1 MVLPVAKDVHAACL
15 GNDAQGAMGSVA
27 GTKGAD
33 ACEGLKD
40 RMTSNDPNATAAESA
55 IQQIGTE
62 FRRLRALRG
71 ERIEDI
77 ATYLDIKATY
87 LFGIEQGDLS
97 VVPSKREAKA
107 MVRGYANYL
116 GLDGEGIIGPM
127 DTIIASLDGNKA
139 PQEPKNA
146 GWLDRTSAI
155 ILATAVLLGIMVGW
169 SWIGDVNQFDL
180 ITPPVT
186 ANSLDDQRS
195 EAPAESVTAEVLND
209 SEPVADVA
217 AEDLSEEAAE
227 AADAL
232 LAELKTALAEGIDT
246 GAGEPG
252 KAVPATPALTANDQN
267 ATRKEER
274 PANVLAALVAKR
286 GDGAHIY
293 EAENTDAR
301 VIVRA
306 LAGVSVQVTSRSRD
320 YVWTRTMEPREMLLV
335 PNRDDLE
342 LWTGDAAGIELLLDG
357 AILPPLGP
365 PSTVISGL
373 SLSASSLEAI
383 LDAAPDGGAKPT
395 F

>member
-1 MVLPVAKDVHAACL
+1 
-15 GNDAQGAMGSVA
+15 
-27 GTKGAD
+27 
-33 ACEGLKD
+33 
-40 RMTSNDPNATAAESA
+40 MTSNDPNATAAESA

-62 FRRLRALRG
+62 FRRLRTLRG

-77 ATYLDIKATY
+77 ATYLDVKSTF

-97 VVPSKREAKA
+97 VVSSKREAKA
-107 MVRGYANYL
+107 LVRGYADYL

-127 DTIIASLDGNKA
+127 DTIIASLEGDKA
-139 PQEPKNA
+139 PKTPPTAKR
-146 GWLDRTSAI
+146 LDRTSMI
-155 ILATAVLLGIMVGW
+155 ILSTAVVLGIMVGW

-180 ITPPVT
+180 LTPPVT
-186 ANSLDDQRS
+186 ANSLDGERL
-195 EAPAESVTAEVLND
+195 ENALESVTAAAPD
-209 SEPVADVA
+209 DGEPIADVA
-217 AEDLSEEAAE
+217 SDGLSGEAAE

-232 LAELKTALAEGIDT
+232 LAELKTALAEGANSSTDASTDT
-246 GAGEPG
+246 SIVDSTVTRTDVRTVANTVEGGE
-252 KAVPATPALTANDQN
+252 ASPASPVLTTDEQN
-267 ATRKEER
+267 ATKKGER
-274 PANVLAALVAKR
+274 PANVLAALVAER

-320 YVWTRTMEPREMLLV
+320 YVWTRTMKPQEMLLV

-357 AILPPLGP
+357 AILPQLGP
-365 PSTVISGL
+365 PSTVISGF
-373 SLSASSLEAI
+373 SLSVSSLETLSDTI
-383 LDAAPDGGAKPT
+383 PKGGAKPT

>member
-1 MVLPVAKDVHAACL
+1 
-15 GNDAQGAMGSVA
+15 
-27 GTKGAD
+27 
-33 ACEGLKD
+33 
-40 RMTSNDPNATAAESA
+40 MTSNDPNATAAESA

-107 MVRGYANYL
+107 MVRSYADYL

-127 DTIIASLDGNKA
+127 DPIIANLKDDRA
-139 PQEPKNA
+139 PQGAKTSKR
-146 GWLDRTSAI
+146 LDRTSVI
-155 ILATAVLLGIMVGW
+155 ILATAAVLGIMVGW

-186 ANSLDDQRS
+186 ANSLDGERS
-195 EAPAESVTAEVLND
+195 DAGLDDDGSIAGLVED
-209 SEPVADVA
+209 
-217 AEDLSEEAAE
+217 DLSIEAAE

-232 LAELKTALAEGIDT
+232 LAELKTALAENAES
-246 GAGEPG
+246 GAGDAEESASASPS
-252 KAVPATPALTANDQN
+252 LTADAPNSGK
-267 ATRKEER
+267 KEER
-274 PANVLAALVAKR
+274 PANVLAALVAER

-306 LAGVSVQVTSRSRD
+306 LAGVSVQITSRSRD

-342 LWTGDAAGIELLLDG
+342 LWTGDAGGIELLLDG
-357 AILPPLGP
+357 AILPALGP
-365 PSTVISGL
+365 PGTVISGL
-373 SLSASSLEAI
+373 SLSTSSLEAI
-383 LDAAPDGGAKPT
+383 LAAVPEGGAKPT